1 MLYDTSYRVPYD
13 LEPGQMVYC
22 PTNAPHRVENED
34 CLNISLTL
42 DFLTEPIRRAQIV
55 TLANGLLRHRFG
67 WQPHSRSTQGPSYWA
82 KAVLQKALR
91 NGSLDT
97 AGAAC
102 SQGSRVPARPRR
114 PRRGRRSDHVI
125 AGPRQTA
132 NIRGRLR

>member
-13 LEPGQMVYC
+13 LEPGQMVYS

-67 WQPHSRSTQGPSYWA
+67 WQPHSRSVQGPPYWT

-91 NGSLDT
+91 NGSWIRQARLARRAVEFRLDR
-97 AGAAC
+97 AAPGA
-102 SQGSRVPARPRR
+102 VV
-114 PRRGRRSDHVI
+114 DLI
-125 AGPRQTA
+125 T
-132 NIRGRLR
+132 

>member
-13 LEPGQMVYC
+13 LEPGQMVYS

-91 NGSLDT
+91 KLFGY
-97 AGAAC
+97 G
-102 SQGSRVPARPRR
+102 
-114 PRRGRRSDHVI
+114 RRGLLAGHSSSDSTAPPQARSSI
-125 AGPRQTA
+125 
-132 NIRGRLR
+132 

>member
-55 TLANGLLRHRFG
+55 TLAKDCFAIV
-67 WQPHSRSTQGPSYWA
+67 S
-82 KAVLQKALR
+82 V
-91 NGSLDT
+91 
-97 AGAAC
+97 
-102 SQGSRVPARPRR
+102 GSRTVEALKGHRTGQRPSFRR
-114 PRRGRRSDHVI
+114 PCATALWIRQARLARRAVEF
-125 AGPRQTA
+125 
-132 NIRGRLR
+132 RLDRAAPGTVVDLIT